1 MRASSAH
8 PAKDKAKKMLKVFAA
23 IARMFQV
30 SNLELRIGWRYLY
43 GHQRDRVMVV
53 AALVSLAF
61 TGLAAL
67 VLAMSS
73 GANPLAVIA
82 VVLGLVTTSVFGL
95 LALFSVFISVSVL
108 GVAFGVA
115 ALTIVLAVT
124 TGFEAQFRE
133 KVLGVNAH
141 VIVQKSQSTFAE
153 YRDVMDK
160 AKAIDRDVLA
170 VQPFIFAEMLVT
182 RGRGHLSGVA
192 IKGIDPELVSGVL
205 DLQKH
210 MIEGSV
216 ESLKMPAGRDV
227 SHRAAPGTAP
237 VTSPSQGGADAAPRE
252 ATLGDGQADA
262 GRDGD
267 GDDADDGAPVD
278 PGADP
283 NANTP
288 DERLPAIIMG
298 KELARK
304 LRAKV
309 GDVVTVVVPLSNIDF
324 DTWRAKSSAPRTR
337 KFRVTGVFYSGFD
350 EYDRRLMY
358 TALENTQELVGRGDQ
373 VMGVE
378 LKVKDVARAAEI
390 ARKLEQKLG
399 GPPYQVE
406 DWYQLNHNL
415 FTALRIQKA
424 VLVVILTLI
433 IAVAAFN
440 MVSALTMIVTDK
452 TRDVAILKSMGTQS
466 TSVAA
471 IFQVIGLAIGG
482 VGTFLGVIIGITTA
496 VVTRNYGY
504 HLDPKV
510 YLIDRLPIELRP
522 LEVLLV
528 IGVTMVIS
536 LLATIGPALSAA
548 ALRPVEGLRYD

>member
-1 MRASSAH
+1 
-8 PAKDKAKKMLKVFAA
+8 MLKVFAA
-23 IARMFQV
+23 LARMLQV
-30 SNLELRIGWRYLY
+30 SNFELRIGWRYLY
-43 GHQRDRVMVV
+43 GHQRDRLMIV
-53 AALVSLAF
+53 AALISLAF
-61 TGLAAL
+61 TGLSAL
-67 VLAMSS
+67 MLALSS

-82 VVLGLVTTSVFGL
+82 VVVGLIATSVFGL

-108 GVAFGVA
+108 GVALGVA

-160 AKAIDRDVLA
+160 AKAIDPDVLA

-182 RGRGHLSGVA
+182 RGKGHLSGVA

-216 ESLKMPAGRDV
+216 ESLKKKGDADV
-227 SHRAAPGTAP
+227 TKPI
-237 VTSPSQGGADAAPRE
+237 TSPSQGGADAGA
-252 ATLGDGQADA
+252 DGRGSPSEPGGAD
-262 GRDGD
+262 G
-267 GDDADDGAPVD
+267 ADDDGPVD

-283 NANTP
+283 HANSP
-288 DERLPAIIMG
+288 DEQLPAIIMG
-298 KELARK
+298 KELAHK

-337 KFRVTGVFYSGFD
+337 KFLVTGVFYSGFD

-358 TALENTQELVGRGDQ
+358 TALENTQELIGRGDQ

-378 LKVKDVARAAEI
+378 LKVKDVARAAAI

-471 IFQVIGLAIGG
+471 VFQVMGLAIGG
-482 VGTFLGVIIGITTA
+482 VGTLLGVIIGLTTA
-496 VVTRNYGY
+496 IVTRNYGY

-548 ALRPVEGLRYD
+548 SLRPVEGLRYD